1 VNQARKY
8 SLIYL
13 EMYLGKLD
21 VQELFTGQETLFN
34 ISGRSR
40 CLEAHHVKA
49 KERQESQK
57 IV

>member
-1 VNQARKY
+1 
-8 SLIYL
+8 
-13 EMYLGKLD
+13 MYLGKLD

-40 CLEAHHVKA
+40 CPHEGKG
-49 KERQESQK
+49 KTGKPK